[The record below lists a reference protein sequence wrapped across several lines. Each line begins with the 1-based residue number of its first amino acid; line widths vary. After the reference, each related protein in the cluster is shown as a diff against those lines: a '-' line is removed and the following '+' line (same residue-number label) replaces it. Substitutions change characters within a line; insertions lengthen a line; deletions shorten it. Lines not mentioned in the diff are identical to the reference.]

1 MIEESYISGKVRNMA
16 LFMIR
21 YRQFS
26 RIFDVMQACGLP
38 RNLIGLVM
46 PYNIRRYSCKNI
58 F

>member
-1 MIEESYISGKVRNMA
+1 MIKESHISGRARNMA

-26 RIFDVMQACGLP
+26 RIFDIMQACGLL
-38 RNLIGLVM
+38 RNLIRLEM
-46 PYNIRRYSCKNI
+46 PYNIRRYSYKNI